1 MKWAELPCKGGS
13 PRPRVKRSEEELRKA
28 HCQRQAAYKARG
40 SQFGGLSS
48 ARRLPEATE
57 SELYRVWDVGACTY
71 FTSQTQG
78 VPSGHLIFVRQGKHG
93 ALSLVIV
100 GGRAEDAAD
109 DEFTI
114 LVRGC

>member
-1 MKWAELPCKGGS
+1 MHPHISMSPYPHDVRCGCPICPDCLLRNLRVGG
-13 PRPRVKRSEEELRKA
+13 
-28 HCQRQAAYKARG
+28 
-40 SQFGGLSS
+40 GGGWG
-48 ARRLPEATE
+48 AGGGAGGGHE

-78 VPSGHLIFVRQGKHG
+78 VLSGHLIFVRQGKHG